1 MLTASDAMDWRLYL
15 SEVTAVLTET
25 YSASTFAISALMLWP
40 DRSHDAILF
49 ALLSRNALKIAH
61 QPCVPRLLSRRLPMR
76 DQMGRRH
83 WALTLFKSK
92 HSASERT
99 RCSAEWC

>member
-1 MLTASDAMDWRLYL
+1 MTASDVMDWRLYL

-25 YSASTFAISALMLWP
+25 YSASTFAISALMLWR

-61 QPCVPRLLSRRLPMR
+61 QPCVPRLLSRRLRMR
-76 DQMGRRH
+76 EQMVRRQ
-83 WALTLFKSK
+83 WALTAGIRACVAAYFRDF
-92 HSASERT
+92 A
-99 RCSAEWC
+99 AFA